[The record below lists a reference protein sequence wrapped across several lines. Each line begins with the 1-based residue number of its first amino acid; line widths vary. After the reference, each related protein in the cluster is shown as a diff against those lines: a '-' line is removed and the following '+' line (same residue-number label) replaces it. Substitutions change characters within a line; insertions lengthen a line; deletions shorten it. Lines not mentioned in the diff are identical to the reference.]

1 MLLRVPYVMLATRR
15 GDLMRIY
22 DLRIYAAPYI
32 CSYGSEQI
40 WTCMVIPSTIIVTAC
55 AVVAQST
62 SLGHLYMPQVRWREY
77 QNGFTGNIYLFV
89 REKIL

>member
-1 MLLRVPYVMLATRR
+1 MVAYHSSMR
-15 GDLMRIY
+15 GYCGY
-22 DLRIYAAPYI
+22 DIVAA
-32 CSYGSEQI
+32 SYGSEQI

-55 AVVAQST
+55 AVVARST
-62 SLGHLYMPQVRWREY
+62 SLGHLYMPQVRWIEE